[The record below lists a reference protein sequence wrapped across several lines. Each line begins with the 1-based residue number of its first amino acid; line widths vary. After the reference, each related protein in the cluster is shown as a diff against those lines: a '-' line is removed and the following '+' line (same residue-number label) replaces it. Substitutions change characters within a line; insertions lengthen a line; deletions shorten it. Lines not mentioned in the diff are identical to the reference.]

1 VFSVRQTGDGEVA
14 IGRFDMTAK
23 GRLFEYAV
31 LHHPKAK
38 RDLAGNEDTVK
49 SVIITDVTRV
59 LAASPDEVSILAAR
73 SIPEEY
79 LDKIEQVEIV
89 VRPF

>member
-1 VFSVRQTGDGEVA
+1 MA
-14 IGRFDMTAK
+14 AK
-23 GRLFEYAV
+23 GKLFEYAV

-38 RDLAGNEDTVK
+38 RDLAGNEETVK
-49 SVIITDVTRV
+49 SSILTDVTRV

-73 SIPEEY
+73 SIPPDF
-79 LDKIEQVEIV
+79 LDKLDQVEIV